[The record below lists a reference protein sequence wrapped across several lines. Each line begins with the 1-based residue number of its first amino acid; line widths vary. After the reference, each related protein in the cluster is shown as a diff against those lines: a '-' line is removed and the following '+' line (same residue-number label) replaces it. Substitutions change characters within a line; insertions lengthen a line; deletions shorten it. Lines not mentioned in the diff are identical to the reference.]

1 MERTFQLP
9 VEGRHVDRDAPR
21 SLTCEMGGLFM
32 VLRARW
38 TLGGGVDVGGGEDT
52 DDGETG
58 VLLAGPHTLIL
69 ARPKTEE
76 GDDGGSDL
84 AA

>member
-1 MERTFQLP
+1 MR
-9 VEGRHVDRDAPR
+9 G
-21 SLTCEMGGLFM
+21 LTCETGGLFM

-38 TLGGGVDVGGGEDT
+38 TLGGGLDVDGGEDIEE

-58 VLLAGPHTLIL
+58 VLLPGPHTLIL
-69 ARPKTEE
+69 ARPKTED
-76 GDDGGSDL
+76 GDDGGSDF